1 MSRAS
6 TSTPLLTPARTQ
18 TADGKTRRVGVEI
31 ELSGM
36 TFDELV
42 GHVSDFF
49 NADAREES
57 RYVHVVDA
65 EQGPFKVELDSDPIK
80 DLEFDTG
87 ELPDMLSD
95 VANVALDLVDA
106 AAERVVPLE
115 IVGPPLAL
123 DALPEIEA
131 LCNRLRERGAK
142 GSRHALH
149 YAFGLQ
155 LNPELPNLEADTLLG
170 YLRAFSLCYDWLKT
184 RQQLDISR
192 KFTTYIGPW
201 PDEYVRLINA
211 ADYQPDLD
219 QLIDDYLKHNP
230 TRNRA
235 LDMMPLF
242 AHLDE
247 DRVRQVVD
255 DPRIKPRPTLHY
267 RLPDCDID
275 NPGWSFSHV
284 WNDWVRVDDLAADR
298 ERLAAMADG
307 WRSHHE
313 GRLAKLVTRWE
324 QETASWLNPPTGS

>member
-1 MSRAS
+1 MAS
-6 TSTPLLTPARTQ
+6 TSLLSPARQ
-18 TADGKTRRVGVEI
+18 DTADGKTRRVGVEI

-36 TFDELV
+36 TFDALV
-42 GHVSDFF
+42 GHVNDFF
-49 NADAREES
+49 DAPADEES
-57 RYVHVVDA
+57 RYVKVVDTRH
-65 EQGPFKVELDSDPIK
+65 GPFKIELDSDPIK
-80 DLEFDTG
+80 DMEFDTS
-87 ELPDMLSD
+87 ELPELLGE
-95 VANVALDLVDA
+95 VADAALDLVDA

-123 DALPEIEA
+123 DALTDIEA
-131 LCNRLRERGAK
+131 LCTHLRKKGAK
-142 GSRHALH
+142 GSRHALY

-170 YLRAFSLCYDWLKT
+170 YLRAFSLCYDWLKA

-201 PDEYVRLINA
+201 PEEYVRLINE
-211 ADYQPDLD
+211 ADYAPDLD
-219 QLIDDYLKHNP
+219 QLIGDYLTHNP

-247 DRVRQVVD
+247 KRVRKAVD

-275 NPGWSFSHV
+275 NPDWSFGHV

-298 ERLAAMADG
+298 KRLAAMADA
-307 WRSHHE
+307 WRAHHD
-313 GRLAKLVTRWE
+313 GRLSKLVTRWE
-324 QETASWLNPPTGS
+324 QETASWLNPKTAS